1 MNKPEKEFLDYLR
14 YQKNYTNRTL
24 DSYQRDID
32 KFQNF
37 LDKEMILFDQVKERD
52 IDNFLYEEIYG
63 QGVSHRSCKRRM
75 SCLRG
80 YYTFLKKHG
89 YVESNPFQG
98 ASSPKAEIKYPKT
111 LYLEQVESLF
121 AANAKRTDEL
131 MERDQAIL
139 ELLYS
144 SGLRASELVAL
155 TYRQIDFRVRSIR
168 VKGKGNKTRIVPFS
182 KSAETAMKKYHA
194 SSRPALLAK
203 SKADVKSDKF
213 FLNDRGE
220 GLTVRGL
227 EYILRAVE
235 EKTGLYLGLHPHEL
249 RHTFATHLLENG
261 ADLRLIQELLGHET
275 IDTTQV
281 YTHVSKE
288 KMKEQY
294 DTFFPQREGKLPGK
308 DK

>member
-14 YQKNYTNRTL
+14 YQKNYTDRTL

-37 LDKEMILFDQVKERD
+37 LDKEMILFDQVKEKD
-52 IDNFLYEEIYG
+52 IDNFLYDEIYG
-63 QGVSHRSCKRRM
+63 QGISHRSCKRRM

-80 YYTFLKKHG
+80 YYTFLKKQG
-89 YVESNPFQG
+89 YVQTNPFQG

-121 AANAKRTDEL
+121 AANAKRTDDL

-144 SGLRASELVAL
+144 SGLRASELVGL

-182 KSAETAMKKYHA
+182 KSAEAAMKKYHT

-203 SKADVKSDKF
+203 SKADIKSDKF

-227 EYILRAVE
+227 EYILRAIE
-235 EKTGLYLGLHPHEL
+235 EKTGIYLGLHPHEL

-294 DTFFPQREGKLPGK
+294 DQFFPQREGKLPGE

>member
-1 MNKPEKEFLDYLR
+1 MNKPEKEFLDHLR
-14 YQKNYTNRTL
+14 YQRNYTDRTL

-32 KFQNF
+32 KFQSF
-37 LDKEMILFDQVKERD
+37 LDREMILFDQVSEKD
-52 IDNFLYEEIYG
+52 IDNFLYDEIYH
-63 QGVSHRSCKRRM
+63 QGISHRSCKRRM

-89 YVESNPFQG
+89 YVEKNPFLG
-98 ASSPKAEIKYPKT
+98 ATSPKAEIKYPET
-111 LYLEQVESLF
+111 LYIEQVNALF

-131 MERDQAIL
+131 SSRDQAIL

-144 SGLRASELVAL
+144 SGMRASELVGL

-182 KSAETAMKKYHA
+182 KSAEAAMKKYHETL
-194 SSRPALLAK
+194 RPALLAK
-203 SKADVKSDKF
+203 AKEEIKSDKF
-213 FLNDRGE
+213 FLNNQGK

-227 EYILRAVE
+227 EYILRTVE
-235 EKTGLYLGLHPHEL
+235 EKTGIYLGLHPHEL

-294 DTFFPQREGKLPGK
+294 DQYFPQREGKLPGQGK
-308 DK
+308 

>member
-14 YQKNYTNRTL
+14 YQKNYTDRTL

-32 KFQNF
+32 KFQSF
-37 LDKEMILFDQVKERD
+37 LDKEMILFDQVKEKD
-52 IDNFLYEEIYG
+52 IDNFLYEEIYA
-63 QGVSHRSCKRRM
+63 QGISHRSCKRRM

-80 YYTFLKKHG
+80 YYTFLKKRG

-98 ASSPKAEIKYPKT
+98 ASSPKAEIKYPKA
-111 LYLEQVESLF
+111 LYLEQVETLL
-121 AANAKRTDEL
+121 AANAKRSDEL

-144 SGLRASELVAL
+144 SGLRASELVGL

-182 KSAETAMKKYHA
+182 KSAETWMKRYHD

-203 SKADVKSDKF
+203 SKASVKSDKF
-213 FLNDRGE
+213 FLNDRGN

-227 EYILRAVE
+227 EYILRAAE
-235 EKTGLYLGLHPHEL
+235 EKTGIYLGLHPHEL

-281 YTHVSKE
+281 YTHLSKE

-294 DTFFPQREGKLPGK
+294 DRFFPQREGKLPGE